1 MSLELLFGSSQV
13 WPPPATRLLS
23 PLMPP
28 SVVQP
33 PQMFNAGV
41 QSGVM
46 NSPPLTEAATGVTA
60 GSLLAAVA
68 VRRGQPLGPTSDQE
82 IEEFIGDALDLL
94 PGSGD
99 IEVRCDG
106 GRTTLTGQV
115 SHKRL
120 KRDAGEIA
128 WAIPSVNDVQN
139 NVTIV
144 PRRRSRPIRE
154 AETPVVAGR
163 KQA

>member
-1 MSLELLFGSSQV
+1 MSLELLWGSPQV
-13 WPPPATRLLS
+13 WPPRLLS

-28 SVVQP
+28 GTIPSSVP
-33 PQMFNAGV
+33 TPQSMTEPAG
-41 QSGVM
+41 
-46 NSPPLTEAATGVTA
+46 GVTA

-82 IEEFIGDALDLL
+82 IEDFIGDALDLL

-106 GRTTLTGQV
+106 GRATLTGQV

-120 KRDAGEIA
+120 KHDAGEIA

-144 PRRRSRPIRE
+144 SRRRSRPIRE

>member
-1 MSLELLFGSSQV
+1 MIAVLEGTFRVQSIVRPPLVVSADGRGVVSHAGS
-13 WPPPATRLLS
+13 RLL
-23 PLMPP
+23 
-28 SVVQP
+28 
-33 PQMFNAGV
+33 AD
-41 QSGVM
+41 
-46 NSPPLTEAATGVTA
+46 
-60 GSLLAAVA
+60 LA
-68 VRRGQPLGPTSDQE
+68 D
-82 IEEFIGDALDLL
+82 
-94 PGSGD
+94 
-99 IEVRCDG
+99 
-106 GRTTLTGQV
+106 RTTLTGQV

>member
-1 MSLELLFGSSQV
+1 MT
-13 WPPPATRLLS
+13 PATPRYPGRAPIDAYGNGGFRFAEMSHRGSILCLPSGIYAWQPGS
-23 PLMPP
+23 P
-28 SVVQP
+28 
-33 PQMFNAGV
+33 
-41 QSGVM
+41 
-46 NSPPLTEAATGVTA
+46 
-60 GSLLAAVA
+60 
-68 VRRGQPLGPTSDQE
+68 DE
-82 IEEFIGDALDLL
+82 IETAALAPVLAERDALDLL